1 MRMKIFQH
9 LRPGRVP
16 TFVLAGLLALMVPGL
31 LSCEKQTFHFAV
43 DVGYDEVWEIDA
55 TGDFE
60 TNPVVVTSNDIRGA
74 LDIPENGR
82 ITGVDI
88 KALSLTI
95 AKEGDNTATAVTL
108 NGQIDDNVGSL
119 DYVFSDTTV
128 PLVGLDVPFIGLN
141 ALVESGI
148 TKLRNRI
155 RAYID
160 QTNTADFELWLEGSP
175 TPADSRVHLT
185 AHLVV
190 DITVLY
196 DECLDVPTGLTAGEK
211 CDW

>member
-9 LRPGRVP
+9 LRPSRVP
-16 TFVLAGLLALMVPGL
+16 TFALAGLLVLMVPGL

-43 DVGYDEVWEIDA
+43 DVGYDEVWEIDT

-60 TNPVVVTSNDIRGA
+60 TDRVVVTSDDIRGA
-74 LDIPENGR
+74 LDIPETGR
-82 ITGVDI
+82 ITGVEI

-95 AKEGDNTATAVTL
+95 AKEGDNTATAVNL
-108 NGQIDDNVGSL
+108 SGRIDDNVGDL
-119 DYVFSDTTV
+119 DYVFSNTPV
-128 PLVGLDVPFIGLN
+128 MLVGIDAPFIGLN
-141 ALVESGI
+141 SLVESGI

-160 QTNTADFELWLEGSP
+160 RTNTADFDLWLEGSP
-175 TPADSRVHLT
+175 TPAGSRVHLT

-196 DECLDVPTGLTAGEK
+196 DECLSVPTGLTAGEK

>member
-9 LRPGRVP
+9 LRPCRVP
-16 TFVLAGLLALMVPGL
+16 TFVLAGLLVLMVPGL